1 MRHFKRNRTANYRI
15 SETLINKNLQYSFY
29 KEGSV
34 QRNRSKLTFS
44 TVFIVILLNLSAWF
58 ICSLPSVAFT
68 QSAHEPYELKLPPY
82 VLEPII
88 PENNPLTKGKV
99 FLGQKLY
106 FDKRLSADDTVS
118 CATCHDPEKGFADG
132 EIVAIGIN
140 GQKGARNSPTTL
152 NTAFFDT
159 QFWDGRV
166 LTLEEQAILPITNT
180 IEMGM
185 PSHDAVVEK
194 ISNISGY
201 KADFKAVF
209 GSDNIT
215 IDQIAQAIASFE
227 RTLITFNTPFD
238 RFIAGEENA
247 ISTSAKRGWEL
258 FQGKARC
265 LTCHEFNV
273 SYPFFTDNKFHNIG
287 VAMKDKDF
295 GALARK
301 AAGSDADPSA
311 LAHEKAASE
320 LGRYLVT
327 KEPKDIGAFKTSGLR
342 DIALTSPYM
351 HDGSEP
357 TLESVIEFYDK
368 GGVSNPNLDGGIRPL
383 NLSEEEKKDLV
394 EFMKALT
401 SDDLPELIKALNP

>member
-1 MRHFKRNRTANYRI
+1 MQRTRDNPA
-15 SETLINKNLQYSFY
+15 
-29 KEGSV
+29 
-34 QRNRSKLTFS
+34 FS
-44 TVFIVILLNLSAWF
+44 SVFILILLIFCISF

-68 QSAHEPYELKLPPY
+68 QSSDEPYELNLPPD

-88 PENNPLTKGKV
+88 PEDNPLTRGKV
-99 FLGQKLY
+99 VLGKKLY

-118 CATCHDPEKGFADG
+118 CATCHDPKKGFTDG
-132 EIVAIGIN
+132 ERVAVGIK
-140 GQKGARNSPTTL
+140 GQKGARNSPTVL

-159 QFWDGRV
+159 QFWDGRA
-166 LTLEEQAILPITNT
+166 LTLEEQAKQPITNP

-194 ISNISGY
+194 ISNISEY
-201 KADFKAVF
+201 RTAFKTVF
-209 GSDNIT
+209 GTDSIT

-227 RTLITFNTPFD
+227 RTLITFNSPFD
-238 RFIAGEENA
+238 RFIAGEDNA
-247 ISTSAKRGWEL
+247 ISAYAKRGWEL

-265 LTCHEFNV
+265 LTCHEFTV
-273 SYPFFTDNKFHNIG
+273 SYPFFTDNLFHNIG

-301 AAGSDADPSA
+301 ASSPDADPSA
-311 LAHEKAASE
+311 LAHEEASSE
-320 LGRYLVT
+320 LGRYLIT

-342 DIALTSPYM
+342 DIALTAPYM

-357 TLESVIEFYDK
+357 TLESVVEFYNK
-368 GGVSNPNLDGGIRPL
+368 GGVPNPNLDGGIRPL
-383 NLSEEEKKDLV
+383 NLSEEEKMDLV

-401 SDDLPELIKALNP
+401 SDDLSDIVKNLNP

>member
-1 MRHFKRNRTANYRI
+1 MQRTRDNPA
-15 SETLINKNLQYSFY
+15 
-29 KEGSV
+29 
-34 QRNRSKLTFS
+34 FS
-44 TVFIVILLNLSAWF
+44 SVFILILLIFCISF

-68 QSAHEPYELKLPPY
+68 QSSDEPYELNLPPD

-88 PENNPLTKGKV
+88 PEDNPLTRGKV
-99 FLGQKLY
+99 VLGKKLY

-118 CATCHDPEKGFADG
+118 CATCHDPKKGFTDG
-132 EIVAIGIN
+132 ERVAVGIK
-140 GQKGARNSPTTL
+140 GQKGARNSPTVL

-159 QFWDGRV
+159 QFWDGRA
-166 LTLEEQAILPITNT
+166 LTLEEQAKQPITNP

-194 ISNISGY
+194 ISNISEY
-201 KADFKAVF
+201 RTAFKTVF
-209 GSDNIT
+209 GTDSIT

-227 RTLITFNTPFD
+227 RTLITFNSPFD
-238 RFIAGEENA
+238 RFIAGEDNA
-247 ISTSAKRGWEL
+247 ISASAKRGWEL

-265 LTCHEFNV
+265 LTCHEFTV
-273 SYPFFTDNKFHNIG
+273 SYPFFTDNLFHNIG

-301 AAGSDADPSA
+301 ASSPDADPSA
-311 LAHEKAASE
+311 LAHEEASSE
-320 LGRYLVT
+320 LGRYLIT

-342 DIALTSPYM
+342 DIALTAPYM

-357 TLESVIEFYDK
+357 TLESVVEFYNK
-368 GGVSNPNLDGGIRPL
+368 GGVPNPNLDGGIRPL
-383 NLSEEEKKDLV
+383 NLSEEEKMDLV

-401 SDDLPELIKALNP
+401 SDDLSDIVKNLNP